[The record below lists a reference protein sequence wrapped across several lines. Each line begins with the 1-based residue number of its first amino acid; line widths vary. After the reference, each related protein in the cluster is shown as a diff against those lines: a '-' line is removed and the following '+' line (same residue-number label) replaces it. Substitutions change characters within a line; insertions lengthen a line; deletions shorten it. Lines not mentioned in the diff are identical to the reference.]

1 MRRLASL
8 FLLGLVLISFPA
20 LAQLSQV
27 GPSGDFR
34 VNDRPGTA
42 PTVGAPGGPSLPPS
56 PTLFG
61 DFTGARS
68 PEEILKNIDK
78 DLGSRKSLS
87 VEPPSSDRPLDLD
100 KDLRPGYERPFK

>member
-1 MRRLASL
+1 MRWLTPLCFISSI
-8 FLLGLVLISFPA
+8 FMSFPV
-20 LAQLSQV
+20 LAQLSQI

-34 VNDRPGTA
+34 VNDRPGTV

-87 VEPPSSDRPLDLD
+87 AEPSSSDRPLDLD
-100 KDLRPGYERPFK
+100 KDLRPGYERPFQ